1 MSNEEMNSAINALV
15 SAFKQGVSNFF
26 ETRGDNRLV
35 PTDEELRDA
44 ARCVL
49 AQEANDCKIRELARK
64 NLIEID
70 LYMHRGVES
79 KGFPPASECPVFL
92 SKYSWTGGSR
102 YLDDT
107 DMSLEEC
114 LRHSMESTYDEW
126 FRQRVDGPF
135 KQPRRHEEIKITTC
149 LEEGGLL
156 VETMKWD
163 GTLVSERVEPKRK

>member
-1 MSNEEMNSAINALV
+1 MSNEEMNSAIDGLV

-35 PTDEELRDA
+35 PTDDELRDA
-44 ARCVL
+44 ARRVL
-49 AQEANDCKIRELARK
+49 TQEAKDCNIRELARK
-64 NLIEID
+64 NLVEID
-70 LYMHRGVES
+70 LYMHRGGN
-79 KGFPPASECPVFL
+79 KGFPPASECPAFL

-102 YLDDT
+102 YLDDD

-114 LRHSMESTYDEW
+114 LRHSMESSYDDW

-149 LEEGGLL
+149 LEDGGVL

-163 GTLVSERVEPKRK
+163 GTLVSERVEHKRK

>member
-1 MSNEEMNSAINALV
+1 MIYEEINSAIDGLV
-15 SAFKQGVSNFF
+15 SAFKKGVSNFF
-26 ETRGDNRLV
+26 KTMGDNRLV
-35 PTDEELRDA
+35 PTDDEIRAA
-44 ARCVL
+44 ARRVL
-49 AQEANDCKIRELARK
+49 AQEAKDCKIRELARK

-70 LYMHRGVES
+70 LYMHRCVN

-92 SKYSWTGGSR
+92 QKFSWIGGSR

-135 KQPRRHEEIKITTC
+135 KQPRRHEEIKITTWR
-149 LEEGGLL
+149 EDGGVL

-163 GTLVSERVEPKRK
+163 GTLVYERVEHKRK

>member
-1 MSNEEMNSAINALV
+1 MNNEEMNSAIDGLV

-35 PTDEELRDA
+35 PTDDEIREA
-44 ARCVL
+44 ARRVL
-49 AQEANDCKIRELARK
+49 TQEAKDCKIRELARK

-70 LYMHRGVES
+70 LYMHRGGN
-79 KGFPPASECPVFL
+79 KDFPPASECPVFL
-92 SKYSWTGGSR
+92 GKYSWTGGSR

-149 LEEGGLL
+149 LEDGGLL
-156 VETMKWD
+156 VETMKWN